1 MYDINML
8 GGGHPAL
15 PPPSHY
21 PHHPHV
27 IPHPH
32 PHMLPHPQQQH
43 AHPHSHPLQH
53 QMVHAASANRAA
65 GRHHF
70 EGHRGTGSNSIIPPP
85 CSNVNTH
92 SLGLT
97 ATSSGNSGV
106 TTFYRTISADN
117 KSTTIVIG
125 PSKKLQFA
133 YSFYVVLDTGIDRK
147 FENGFLRN
155 GPENKSFSVIKQLL
169 SYIM

>member
-1 MYDINML
+1 ML

-15 PPPSHY
+15 PPPPHH

-43 AHPHSHPLQH
+43 PPHPHSHPLQH
-53 QMVHAASANRAA
+53 QMTHPAATVNRVA

-70 EGHRGTGSNSIIPPP
+70 EGHRGTGTNSIIPPP
-85 CSNVNTH
+85 GSNTLG
-92 SLGLT
+92 LGLT
-97 ATSSGNSGV
+97 TTSSGSSGV

-117 KSTTIVIG
+117 KPTTVVIG
-125 PSKKLQFA
+125 PSKKFIFA
-133 YSFYVVLDTGIDRK
+133 Y
-147 FENGFLRN
+147 
-155 GPENKSFSVIKQLL
+155 
-169 SYIM
+169 